1 MTKSGTIRAGTGG
14 WTFAPWEGTFYPD
27 KLAKTKQL
35 SFASSKLNTIEVNGT
50 YYSGFTPATFAKW
63 AAETPDGFLFSIK
76 GNRFVTNRK
85 VLAEAGE
92 SMRKFFAQGLE
103 ELGPKLG
110 PLVWQF
116 ANTKK
121 FEPDDFEGFLK
132 LLPREHAGLKLRHV
146 VEVRHPSFVVPEF
159 PSLCAKYGVAICHAD
174 HAAYPEIGDV
184 TADFVYS
191 RLQKG
196 NDDIPTAYDE
206 ADLSRWR
213 GIARQWAEGLEPDGL
228 VYADPVANAPVVPR
242 DVFVYF
248 IHEGKV
254 RAPQGAM
261 AFQALVDQNG

>member
-1 MTKSGTIRAGTGG
+1 MTKSGTVRAGIGG

-35 SFASSKLNTIEVNGT
+35 AFAASKLKTIEVNGT
-50 YYSGFTPATFAKW
+50 YYSTFTPATFAKW
-63 AAETPDGFLFSIK
+63 AGDVPDGFIFALK
-76 GNRFVTNRK
+76 GNRFITNRK
-85 VLAEAGE
+85 ILATAGE
-92 SMRKFFAQGLE
+92 SLDRFLKSGIS
-103 ELGPKLG
+103 ELGPHLG

-116 ANTKK
+116 AHTKK
-121 FEPDDFEGFLK
+121 FEPEDFEVYLQ
-132 LLPREHAGLKLRHV
+132 LLPKAQDGVALRHA

-159 PSLCAKYGVAICHAD
+159 PALCRKYGVAICHAD
-174 HAAYPEIGDV
+174 HAAYPEIADV

-196 NDDIPTAYDE
+196 NDDILTAYDE
-206 ADLSRWR
+206 QDLGRWS
-213 GIARQWAEGLEPDGL
+213 GIARQWAEGLEPDRL
-228 VYADPVANAPVVPR
+228 VYADPVASAERKPR

-261 AFQALVDQNG
+261 AFQALVDQKD

>member
-1 MTKSGTIRAGTGG
+1 MTKSGTIRAGIGG

-35 SFASSKLNTIEVNGT
+35 SFAASKLKTIEVNGT
-50 YYSGFTPATFAKW
+50 YYSGFTPATYAKW
-63 AAETPDGFLFSIK
+63 AAETPGDFVFSVK

-85 VLAEAGE
+85 VLADAGE
-92 SMRKFFAQGLE
+92 SMKKFFAQGLE
-103 ELGPKLG
+103 ELGSKLG

-121 FEPDDFEGFLK
+121 FEPDDFEAFLN
-132 LLPREHAGLKLRHV
+132 LLPRQHATLNLRHA

-159 PSLCAKYGVAICHAD
+159 PALCRKYGVAICHAD
-174 HAAYPEIGDV
+174 HAGYPEIGDV

-196 NDDIPTAYDE
+196 NDDIPTAYD
-206 ADLSRWR
+206 ATDLDRWA
-213 GIARQWAEGLEPDGL
+213 GIAREWAAGLEPDGI
-228 VYADPVANAPVVPR
+228 VYAAPVTTAPVKPR
-242 DVFVYF
+242 AVFVYF

-261 AFQALVDQNG
+261 AFQALADQK

>member
-1 MTKSGTIRAGTGG
+1 MIKSGTIRAGIGG

-35 SFASSKLNTIEVNGT
+35 AFAASKLKTIEVNGT
-50 YYSGFTPATFAKW
+50 YYSGFTPATYAKW
-63 AAETPDGFLFSIK
+63 ATETPADFVFSIK

-85 VLAEAGE
+85 VLADAGE
-92 SMRKFFAQGLE
+92 SMKKFFAQGLE

-121 FEPDDFEGFLK
+121 LEPDDFEAFLN
-132 LLPREHAGLKLRHV
+132 LLPDKHAGLKLRHV
-146 VEVRHPSFVVPEF
+146 VEVRHPTFVVPEF
-159 PSLCAKYGVAICHAD
+159 PALCSKYGVAICHAD
-174 HAAYPEIGDV
+174 HAAYPEIADV

-196 NDDIPTAYDE
+196 NDDIPTAYDGR
-206 ADLSRWR
+206 DLGRWC
-213 GIARQWAEGLEPDGL
+213 GIANQWAQGFEPDGL
-228 VYADPVANAPVVPR
+228 VYADPVANAPVQPR

-261 AFQALVDQNG
+261 AFQALADGKD

>member
-1 MTKSGTIRAGTGG
+1 MTKTGTIRAGMGG
-14 WTFAPWEGTFYPD
+14 WTFAPWEGSFYPD
-27 KLAKTKQL
+27 KLSKAKQL
-35 SFASSKLNTIEVNGT
+35 GFAASKVKTIEVNGT
-50 YYSGFTPATFAKW
+50 YYSGFTAATYAKW
-63 AAETPDGFLFSIK
+63 AAETPSDFVFSIK

-92 SMRKFFAQGLE
+92 SMKKFFAQGLE
-103 ELGPKLG
+103 ELGRKLG

-121 FEPDDFEGFLK
+121 FELDDFEAFLNM
-132 LLPREHAGLKLRHV
+132 LPRDHAGLTLRHA

-159 PSLCAKYGVAICHAD
+159 PALCRKYDVAICHAD
-174 HAAYPEIGDV
+174 HAAYPEIADV

-196 NDDIPTAYDE
+196 NDDIATAYD
-206 ADLSRWR
+206 ADELGRWADR
-213 GIARQWAEGLEPDGL
+213 AREWAAGREPEGL
-228 VYADPVANAPVVPR
+228 VYADPVTRTSEKPR

-261 AFQALVDQNG
+261 AFQALVDQKE